1 MGIAELKVL
10 LRRRFSYTKTCQSW
24 SSSLFSWC
32 SWSSFPAA
40 TPRLLRNAVLTIV
53 GSLAPQDRSAKTRK
67 CCAHLNLQKEKTT
80 NAVRV
85 IRALKEKGKMSTQRA
100 RKMVPE
106 FFFQR
111 LLSFS
116 CVYFSW
122 LDQHVY
128 TI

>member
-1 MGIAELKVL
+1 MGIFQLQ
-10 LRRRFSYTKTCQSW
+10 KTCQSW

-32 SWSSFPAA
+32 SWSLFQAA

-53 GSLAPQDRSAKTRK
+53 GSLAPQDRSVKTRK

-80 NAVRV
+80 NAVRA
-85 IRALKEKGKMSTQRA
+85 ILALKEKGKLSTRRA

-111 LLSFS
+111 LLSSFS

-122 LDQHVY
+122 PDQHVY
-128 TI
+128 TS

>member
-1 MGIAELKVL
+1 MGIFQLQ
-10 LRRRFSYTKTCQSW
+10 KTCQSW

-67 CCAHLNLQKEKTT
+67 WCAHLNLQKEKTT

-85 IRALKEKGKMSTQRA
+85 IRAPKEKGKLSTRRA

-111 LLSFS
+111 LLSSFF
-116 CVYFSW
+116 CVYFNW
-122 LDQHVY
+122 LDQYVY
-128 TI
+128 ANKEN